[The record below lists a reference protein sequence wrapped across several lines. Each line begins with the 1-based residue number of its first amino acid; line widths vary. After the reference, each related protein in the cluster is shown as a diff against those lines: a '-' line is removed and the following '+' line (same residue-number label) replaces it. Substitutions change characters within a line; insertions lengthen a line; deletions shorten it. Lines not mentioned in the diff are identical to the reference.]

1 MIQRLDRQVDERRIG
16 RDTDTD
22 VYPLA
27 VTRQSE
33 NKKMATERKW
43 VKEKAYRPHR
53 KDSGAQAPS
62 SRCLRK
68 CEWGNYFMGCR
79 EF

>member
-1 MIQRLDRQVDERRIG
+1 MIQRLDRQVEERRIG
-16 RDTDTD
+16 RDTDTVTD

-43 VKEKAYRPHR
+43 VKENAYRPHR
-53 KDSGAQAPS
+53 KDSGARGQSYYLPPPDA
-62 SRCLRK
+62 
-68 CEWGNYFMGCR
+68 
-79 EF
+79 